1 MSEETIVDQEIYLDF
16 NGSVYWMPFA
26 NSISEASFLRLLMA
40 SSISA
45 SASCAFSPAV
55 FLESEGGVKTTPLAC
70 ANTANLEQLFVDE
83 LPVLLSAKF
92 ALFVPFPS

>member
-1 MSEETIVDQEIYLDF
+1 MSKETILDEKAYLGF
-16 NGSVYWMPFA
+16 GGSVYRMPFA

-55 FLESEGGVKTTPLAC
+55 FLESEGGV
-70 ANTANLEQLFVDE
+70 N
-83 LPVLLSAKF
+83 
-92 ALFVPFPS
+92 

>member
-1 MSEETIVDQEIYLDF
+1 MSEEEIRVQKTDLDF

-45 SASCAFSPAV
+45 STSCAFSPAD
-55 FLESEGGVKTTPLAC
+55 FLESEGGVKT
-70 ANTANLEQLFVDE
+70 NTALTNAANLEQLSVDE
-83 LPVLLSAKF
+83 PPVLLLAKF
-92 ALFVPFPS
+92 ALFVPFPF